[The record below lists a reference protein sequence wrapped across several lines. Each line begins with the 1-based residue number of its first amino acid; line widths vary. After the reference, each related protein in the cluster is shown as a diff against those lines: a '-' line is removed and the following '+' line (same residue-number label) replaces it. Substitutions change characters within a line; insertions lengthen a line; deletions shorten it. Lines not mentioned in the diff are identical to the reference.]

1 MLGESSK
8 ASFGIFQLGLVS
20 YGMWKFGKV
29 SFGMIGELDDVNMLK
44 QKFKLTRIYPTKQE
58 FFNTMYFS

>member
-44 QKFKLTRIYPTKQE
+44 QKIQIDKNLSDKTGIF
-58 FFNTMYFS
+58 